1 MPAKKLQEIS
11 HIDWNAKARRI
22 YILQENSPLLSSYKG
37 LSLKWDGKY
46 FEGQPDEKELEIF
59 VDKHSSKLNHGDLLS
74 VPNEYRGSCT
84 NIVLYDGKDK
94 KMKAMK
100 NPDDLAAGYLT
111 IPKLVLQNVTNAME
125 KYKTIFANDE
135 YQIVNMHLS
144 PRDAFIQKKLG
155 IKVIHIYIL
164 Y

>member
-1 MPAKKLQEIS
+1 
-11 HIDWNAKARRI
+11 
-22 YILQENSPLLSSYKG
+22 
-37 LSLKWDGKY
+37 
-46 FEGQPDEKELEIF
+46 
-59 VDKHSSKLNHGDLLS
+59 
-74 VPNEYRGSCT
+74 
-84 NIVLYDGKDK
+84 
-94 KMKAMK
+94 MKAMK

-155 IKVIHIYIL
+155 IKVIHTLLI
-164 Y
+164 